1 MAAESLLLMFSSWKS
16 RMVAHTKHRTAEF
29 YFARG
34 FEKWPPFYLRT
45 MASWRHRCP
54 NLLGYSGLIRVS
66 FWFFAA
72 VIRVVTQRFVERDG
86 PNNGCEDS
94 SKTISFSVGCKRRE
108 MYMCRQPGCLIA
120 SFVWK
125 PVQLFS
131 GDHVGVPRRYTNM
144 AAL

>member
-34 FEKWPPFYLRT
+34 FWK
-45 MASWRHRCP
+45 MAAILLENNGFVTSQMP